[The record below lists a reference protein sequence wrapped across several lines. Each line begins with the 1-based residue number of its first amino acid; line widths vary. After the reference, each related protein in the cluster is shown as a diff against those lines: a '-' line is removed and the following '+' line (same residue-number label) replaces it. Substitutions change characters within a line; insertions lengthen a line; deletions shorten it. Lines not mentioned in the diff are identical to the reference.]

1 MRLKSID
8 FLRGLAIILV
18 LFRHHTI
25 SPLLKQVGWIGVDLF
40 FVLSGFL
47 VSGLLFREA
56 KKFGTIKVGH
66 FLIRRGFK
74 IYPSFYLFLVFILF
88 TKWRANQAINIYDFL
103 GELFFLQNYLGKL
116 SSHTWSLAVEEHF
129 YFFLGFLIWIL
140 APCKSKYQINFQLI
154 PHICL
159 VIALLSLV
167 LRVLT
172 HIYYPAY
179 SYDIHLFPS
188 HLRFDSLF
196 FGVLLAYFYHYKP
209 ESLHKYLHS
218 YKKEILLL
226 SLLCISPAF
235 LLKVDNFWM
244 NTLGISALYL
254 GFGGLTLY
262 FLYFVQL
269 NQMPNLLKTPF
280 LMVAW
285 IGYYSYTIYLWHLV
299 VHYYGGKILN
309 LISIH
314 NVQIHFLIY
323 FVMSVFWGAFI
334 SRYFESPF
342 LKIRNR
348 YYPSRALKPSSK

>member
-1 MRLKSID
+1 MK
-8 FLRGLAIILV
+8 II
-18 LFRHHTI
+18 
-25 SPLLKQVGWIGVDLF
+25 
-40 FVLSGFL
+40 
-47 VSGLLFREA
+47 
-56 KKFGTIKVGH
+56 
-66 FLIRRGFK
+66 
-74 IYPSFYLFLVFILF
+74 
-88 TKWRANQAINIYDFL
+88 
-103 GELFFLQNYLGKL
+103 
-116 SSHTWSLAVEEHF
+116 
-129 YFFLGFLIWIL
+129 
-140 APCKSKYQINFQLI
+140 
-154 PHICL
+154 
-159 VIALLSLV
+159 
-167 LRVLT
+167 
-172 HIYYPAY
+172 
-179 SYDIHLFPS
+179 
-188 HLRFDSLF
+188 
-196 FGVLLAYFYHYKP
+196 
-209 ESLHKYLHS
+209 
-218 YKKEILLL
+218 
-226 SLLCISPAF
+226 
-235 LLKVDNFWM
+235 LKVDNFWM